1 MAAATHWRCDMA
13 ALCGERKPQF
23 YRCRACSHG
32 GRVIGRTAGSRC
44 YARHTCPP
52 ALNAVLRCLLRLLLC
67 LCLVANTA
75 TGAWASVGM
84 AMSQTAVAAMA
95 STASRAQMAHAPVSA
110 AMPCHE
116 PMPAQAQMP
125 LPDDGKHAHAADC
138 CKLGSCD
145 CLQHGSLAL
154 LTLPAVPAGLP
165 GRPALPATLAVGRSS
180 PMPEQPVRP
189 PIA

>member
-1 MAAATHWRCDMA
+1 MLD
-13 ALCGERKPQF
+13 
-23 YRCRACSHG
+23 
-32 GRVIGRTAGSRC
+32 
-44 YARHTCPP
+44 
-52 ALNAVLRCLLRLLLC
+52 CLLRLLLC

-84 AMSQTAVAAMA
+84 ALPEMA
-95 STASRAQMAHAPVSA
+95 SAGVPSTDSMAHASMPA

-116 PMPAQAQMP
+116 QMP
-125 LPDDGKHAHAADC
+125 PPAAAHAPDKTQQAHAADC

-145 CLQHGSLAL
+145 CLQHCSLAL

-165 GRPALPATLAVGRSS
+165 GRPTLLATLAEGRSS
-180 PMPEQPVRP
+180 PVPEQPVRP

>member
-1 MAAATHWRCDMA
+1 MV
-13 ALCGERKPQF
+13 
-23 YRCRACSHG
+23 CSPHL
-32 GRVIGRTAGSRC
+32 S
-44 YARHTCPP
+44 ARPRPP
-52 ALNAVLRCLLRLLLC
+52 VLRCLLRLLLC

-84 AMSQTAVAAMA
+84 AMPAMASAAMA
-95 STASRAQMAHAPVSA
+95 PAASAAHASMPA

-116 PMPAQAQMP
+116 DMQPTAAMQSHDKAA
-125 LPDDGKHAHAADC
+125 HAHAADC

-145 CLQHGSLAL
+145 CLQHCSLAL

-165 GRPALPATLAVGRSS
+165 GRPALPATLAEGRSS
-180 PMPEQPVRP
+180 PVPEQPVRP